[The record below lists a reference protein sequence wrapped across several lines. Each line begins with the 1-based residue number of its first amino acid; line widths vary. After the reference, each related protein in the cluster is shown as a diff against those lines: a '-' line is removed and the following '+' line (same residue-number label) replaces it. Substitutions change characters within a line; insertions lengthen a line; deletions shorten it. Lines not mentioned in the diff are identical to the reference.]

1 MSIEIVL
8 ARVVSYLHMLQQKI
22 RMDMENAMRARDPL
36 KVDTLRMLI
45 SAITNEVKKGG
56 RMLVE
61 GLPDEE
67 VITLIRREVKKRK
80 EAFDAYVAAA
90 RAELAEKEQKESAIL
105 SAYLPALMSEEDVR
119 KVAEQKKADLGITD
133 KKEAGVLMGRVMKE
147 LSGKADGAVVK
158 AVVDSLFAE

>member
-80 EAFDAYVAAA
+80 EAFDAYQAAA
-90 RAELAEKEQKESAIL
+90 RAELAEKEQKESVIL

-119 KVAEQKKADLGITD
+119 KIAEQKKADLGITD

-147 LSGKADGAVVK
+147 LAGKADGAVVK
-158 AVVDSLFAE
+158 AVVDSLFA